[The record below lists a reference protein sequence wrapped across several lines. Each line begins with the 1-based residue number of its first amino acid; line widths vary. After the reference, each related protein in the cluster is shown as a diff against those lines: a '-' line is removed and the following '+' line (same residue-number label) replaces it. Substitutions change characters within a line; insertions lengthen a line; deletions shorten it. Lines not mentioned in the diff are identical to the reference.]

1 MAPSLTEIYRGTVGS
16 EWMAV
21 SKDVFLALRTYFD
34 LGDSWGFSLSS
45 PDVSAEELLDE
56 RGRAAWALRRIQAVR
71 FLLAHPGG
79 TDDLRLVLEYLSGM
93 TFFLHK
99 VIDERH
105 DDLGDSGIRRLAT
118 LSEQL
123 IASLI
128 RMA

>member
-1 MAPSLTEIYRGTVGS
+1 
-16 EWMAV
+16 MAV

-79 TDDLRLVLEYLSGM
+79 TNDLRLVLEYLSGM